1 MRHPELL
8 RRRYRSILGYTGL
21 VFLVSALSLLTPL
34 LALPFYPEEAG
45 QAPAFLF
52 PGASLAA
59 AGALLRWRFA
69 PAPGTTLTWQEG
81 AAVVVLGWCGAVVA
95 GAAVF
100 MLAQGLTLTQA
111 MFEATS
117 GWTTTGLSVI
127 DVTQASHLVLLLRS
141 ILEYAGGAGLAIIM
155 LSALA
160 GPAGA
165 GLSTAE
171 GRGDPLVPHVRRS
184 ARIVLVLYTAYALA
198 GTLGLYAAGMGWFD
212 AVNHALAAV
221 STGGFSTR
229 PTSIGFWDSGLVEAV
244 TIVLMVLGTM
254 NFLTAWAL
262 ARGKLSTFLRN
273 GEIRMA
279 ALLAAAGGLVI
290 FASMKATFPAAG
302 KAVRVGLFE
311 AVTALSTTGFSTV
324 GYGDWGVLPVFV
336 LLLLMLVGGGTGST
350 AGGIKQFR
358 IYVLAR
364 GLAWE
369 LQHRL
374 LPGTAVT
381 EKEVWVGDRRR
392 FLTPDEVRTAGLFVF
407 LYLATFAMGAG
418 VIAGHGY
425 SLTESLFEF
434 ASALGTVG
442 LSMGVTAADAPLS
455 ILWVEI
461 AGMLL
466 GRLEFFT
473 IAVGI
478 ARILQDGRIAT
489 ALAFRGARSGPREVR
504 VPSR

>member
-8 RRRYRSILGYTGL
+8 RSRYRSILGYTGL
-21 VFLVSALSLLTPL
+21 VFLVSALALLATL
-34 LALPFYPEEAG
+34 LALPFYPEEAA
-45 QAPAFLF
+45 QAPAFLL
-52 PGASLAA
+52 PGGLLAA
-59 AGALLRWRFA
+59 TGALLRWRFD
-69 PAPGTTLTWQEG
+69 PATGTTLTWQEG
-81 AAVVVLGWCGAVVA
+81 AVVVVLGWCGAIVA

-100 MLAQGLTLTQA
+100 MLAQDLTVTQA
-111 MFEATS
+111 VFEATS
-117 GWTTTGLSVI
+117 GWTTTGLSVV

-141 ILEYAGGAGLAIIM
+141 LLEYAGGAGLAIIM
-155 LSALA
+155 LSTLA
-160 GPAGA
+160 GPTGG

-184 ARIVLVLYTAYALA
+184 ARIVLALYTAYAVG

-262 ARGKLSTFLRN
+262 ARGKLATFLRN
-273 GEIRMA
+273 GEIH
-279 ALLAAAGGLVI
+279 LAVFLTAAGAVSI
-290 FASMKATFPAAG
+290 FASVAALFPEAA

-324 GYGDWGVLPVFV
+324 GYAEWPVLPVFV

-350 AGGIKQFR
+350 AGGIKQYR
-358 IYVLAR
+358 IYILAR

-369 LQHRL
+369 VQQRV
-374 LPGTAVT
+374 LPAAAVT
-381 EKEVWVGDRRR
+381 EREVWVGDRRR
-392 FLTPDEVRTAGLFVF
+392 FLTPEEIRAAGVFVF
-407 LYLATFAMGAG
+407 LYLATFVLGAG
-418 VIAGHGY
+418 VIAAHGY

-442 LSMGVTAADAPLS
+442 LSLGVTAADAPLP
-455 ILWVEI
+455 ILWAEI

-473 IAVGI
+473 IAVGV
-478 ARILQDGRIAT
+478 ARIVQDGRIGAT
-489 ALAFRGARSGPREVR
+489 LAIPSARSAPREVR
-504 VPSR
+504 VRSR